1 MELAATFFYITVSI
15 VAWVIGAFVI
25 ILLVMLIKTLKIVQ
39 ETAKQ
44 IKSSVTDFDMIKK
57 AIGSGITQFIENI
70 IGKKLLKGGGKRE

>member
-25 ILLVMLIKTLKIVQ
+25 VLLVMLIKTLKIVQ
-39 ETAKQ
+39 DTAKQ

-57 AIGSGITQFIENI
+57 AIGLGITQFIENI